1 MEYRLCRI
9 NIMYAQMSKAMPFQ
23 HGFTKGWD
31 CLDMTL
37 RKPPESCLNY
47 SWTHKLCLR
56 WNKKIKKTELGV
68 ITSFF
73 CLSSN
78 TVAEMRNVVKRGWSV
93 TECAGVTFLYD
104 FFYYYICSSIC
115 FYEQSDETIVII
127 SIWSKTSKVFDL
139 SVWSDAA
146 VPLIQDKFLSP
157 TLSKL
162 NLYNERIE
170 KNRAATNDDFH
181 CQLICWLFSR

>member
-78 TVAEMRNVVKRGWSV
+78 TVAV
-93 TECAGVTFLYD
+93 
-104 FFYYYICSSIC
+104 CSSIC